1 MTDSSVQNDTL
12 ELQFLNPKTNAVV
25 GDLIITNNSSSGSFD
40 NSTRINFEKDYFTPA
55 NGITIVIEDDR
66 INQLTTFLQRGLKVK
81 VLINGNLNMTAFIFE
96 YNLTYNKNS
105 GTQLTLSCK
114 DLLEYMAQG
123 TVYPNMG
130 QVNSAGQTLATN
142 FHFKPTDTLKFAL
155 QTIANTFVKST
166 SGKPVTIQTDD
177 SGSLTFA
184 TGFKTGLAAKGKSG
198 KRQQKSLSKNLGHL
212 TTPQKGETYLAYM
225 IRLAKH
231 AGCNIKMSNIDENV
245 IIVKPPT
252 YDRDEAPPF
261 ELIHYLAAPD
271 NASNNVISGQMRF
284 NLDNQPSV
292 VIVEANTS
300 GDGKFYQSSHKAIA
314 VNELTGYTYPGASDP
329 SDAIPS
335 VVDAIAQLTNGNLGS
350 GYVLAPF
357 NTQLYGTRANLSVDI
372 DTEVSMPY
380 YTVDY
385 NAHTREEAT
394 FAAAKILAEHQD
406 RYVEFRYIVQG
417 WTMAGT
423 TAVWQPDM
431 MVNVSEEIF
440 HPGSSA
446 FTKLPMW
453 IRRVNFTKSRSGGTT
468 TEIVCQ
474 LPYTHNFEITD

>member
-12 ELQFLNPKTNAVV
+12 ELQFLNPKTNAVIS
-25 GDLIITNNSSSGSFD
+25 DLLITSGGSGGSFD
-40 NSTRINFEKDYFTPA
+40 NSTRINFEKDFFTPA
-55 NGITIVIEDDR
+55 NGITVVLEDDR
-66 INQLTTFLQRGLKVK
+66 ISQLTSFLQRGLKVK
-81 VLINGNLNMTAFIFE
+81 VLINGNLNMTAFIFD
-96 YNLTYNKNS
+96 YHLSYSKTS
-105 GTQLTLSCK
+105 GTQLTLTCK
-114 DLLEYMAQG
+114 DLLEYMGQG

-142 FHFKPTDTLKFAL
+142 FHFKPTDTLKYAL
-155 QTIANTFVKST
+155 QTIANTFVQAS
-166 SGKPVTIQTDD
+166 SGKSVTVQTDD

-184 TGFKTGLAAKGKSG
+184 TGFKTGIAAKGKSG

-212 TTPQKGETYLAYM
+212 TTPQKGESYLAYM
-225 IRLAKH
+225 LRLAKH
-231 AGCNIKMSNIDENV
+231 AGCNIKMSNSDENI
-245 IIVKPPT
+245 IIVKPPS
-252 YDRDEAPPF
+252 YDRTEQPPF
-261 ELIHYLAAPD
+261 ELIHYMAPPD
-271 NASNNVISGQMRF
+271 NVKNNVISAQLRF

-314 VNELTGYTYPGASDP
+314 INELTGYGFPGAADT
-329 SDAIPS
+329 SDAINS
-335 VVDAIAQLTNGNLGS
+335 VSLAIAQLTDGNLGS

-357 NTQLYGTRANLSVDI
+357 NSQLYGVRSNLSIDI
-372 DTEVSMPY
+372 DTEISMPY

-423 TAVWQPDM
+423 NAVWQPDM
-431 MVNVSEEIF
+431 MVYVADEVF
-440 HPGSSA
+440 HPGSSS

-453 IRRVNFTKSRSGGTT
+453 IRRVNFTKNRTGGTI